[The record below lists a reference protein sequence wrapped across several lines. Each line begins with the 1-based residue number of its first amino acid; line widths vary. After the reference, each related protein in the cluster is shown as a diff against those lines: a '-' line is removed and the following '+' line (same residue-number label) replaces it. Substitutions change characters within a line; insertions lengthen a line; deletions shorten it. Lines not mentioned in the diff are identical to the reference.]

1 MGLAWLGPKSPLY
14 PLCKGGFKPGGDSA
28 TMIHLTVNGKPRA
41 LEASTDLASF
51 LASFAVNLQFVA
63 VGYNGEVVKKERFSH
78 IMLRQGDVLEIV
90 RPVGG
95 G

>member
-1 MGLAWLGPKSPLY
+1 
-14 PLCKGGFKPGGDSA
+14 
-28 TMIHLTVNGKPRA
+28 MISLTVNGKPRT

-63 VGYNGEVVKKERFSH
+63 VGYNGEVVKKERFPH
-78 IMLRQGDVLEIV
+78 IVLRQGDVLEIV